1 MKKMRISI
9 VTPSYNQGEFIK
21 DTLQSVLDQVSD
33 SFEIEYL
40 ILDSVSKDD
49 TKKIV
54 EKYLPKLKR
63 AGITT
68 TFISKKDKGQT
79 NAINNGLSLATGQIL
94 TYLNSDDFYE
104 PDVLRKVIDFFE
116 QNPQI
121 QWAFGG
127 WNYVNRVGKIY
138 SVIHPTMFSYNK
150 LLDYC
155 TIGQPSCFFRNNV
168 YEEAGSFDES
178 LQLGM
183 DYEYW
188 LRLSQRYPAGVIPAV
203 ISNMRYYGGTKS
215 ASKAS
220 QHLWEAYKLATAYTS
235 PFSLKRL
242 VQFFFFL
249 RGYAVILLGID
260 ITRRIERKDIT

>member
-1 MKKMRISI
+1 MKKTKVSI
-9 VTPSYNQGEFIK
+9 VTPSYNQGEFIQ
-21 DTLQSVLDQVSD
+21 DTLQSVLAQVD
-33 SFEIEYL
+33 GSFELEYI
-40 ILDSVSKDD
+40 ILDSVSMDD
-49 TKKIV
+49 TKLII
-54 EKYLPKLKR
+54 EKYLPKLRR
-63 AGITT
+63 AGVGV

-79 NAINNGLSLATGQIL
+79 NAINNGLSLATGQL
-94 TYLNSDDFYE
+94 YTYLNSDDFYE
-104 PDVLRKVIDFFE
+104 PDVLRKVVKYFE
-116 QNPQI
+116 QNSQI

-138 SVIHPTMFSYNK
+138 SVIQPSLFSYNK

-155 TIGQPSCFFRNNV
+155 TIGQPSCFFRSTV
-168 YEEAGSFDES
+168 YQEVGPFDES

-188 LRLSQRYPAGVIPAV
+188 LRLSQHYPAGVIPEV

-220 QHLWEAYKLATAYTS
+220 QHLVEAYKLATRYTAPLS
-235 PFSLKRL
+235 FKRL

-260 ITRRIERKDIT
+260 ITRRIERKEIT

>member
-1 MKKMRISI
+1 MKKIKLSI
-9 VTPSYNQGEFIK
+9 VTPSYNQGEFIR
-21 DTLQSVLDQVSD
+21 DTLTSVIEQVDD

-54 EKYLPKLKR
+54 EEFVPKLKR
-63 AGITT
+63 AGIAT

-79 NAINNGLSLATGQIL
+79 NAINNGLSVATGQIL

-104 PDVLRKVIDFFE
+104 PNVLRQVVEYFE
-116 QNPQI
+116 LNPQI

-138 SVIHPTMFSYNK
+138 SVIQPSMFSYNK

-155 TIGQPSCFFRNNV
+155 TIGQPSCFFRKQV
-168 YEEAGSFDES
+168 YEEAGPFDET

-188 LRLSQRYPAGVIPAV
+188 LRLSQRYPAGIIPAV

-220 QHLWEAYKLATAYTS
+220 QHLIEAYKLATRYTS
-235 PFSLKRL
+235 PLSFKRL

-260 ITRRIERKDIT
+260 ITRRIERKEIT

>member
-1 MKKMRISI
+1 MKKTIVSI

-21 DTLQSVLDQVSD
+21 DTLESVLAQVDD
-33 SFEIEYL
+33 SFGIEYI
-40 ILDSVSKDD
+40 ILDSVSTDD
-49 TKKIV
+49 TKQIV
-54 EKYLPKLKR
+54 ETYLPKLSR
-63 AGITT
+63 AGIDV

-79 NAINNGLSLATGQIL
+79 NAINNGLSLATGQIF

-104 PDVLRKVIDFFE
+104 PQVLRKVVDYFE

-138 SVIHPTMFSYNK
+138 SVIRPSLFSYNK

-168 YEEAGSFDES
+168 YREAGPFDES
-178 LQLGM
+178 LHLGM

-188 LRLSQRYPAGVIPAV
+188 LRLSQRYPAGVIPEV

-220 QHLWEAYKLATAYTS
+220 QHLWEAYKLATRYTV
-235 PFSLKRL
+235 PLSLKRL

-260 ITRRIERKDIT
+260 ITRRIERKEIT